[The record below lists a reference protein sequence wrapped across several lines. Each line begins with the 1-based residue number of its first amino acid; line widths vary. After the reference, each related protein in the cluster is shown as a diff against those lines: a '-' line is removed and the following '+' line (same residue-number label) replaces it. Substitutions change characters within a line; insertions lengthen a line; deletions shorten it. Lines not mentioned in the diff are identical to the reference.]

1 MFRGKIENDV
11 GARPL
16 GAESDGPS
24 DASPEL
30 PGMASAGWVLGE
42 EGSQIK
48 LYVIHGDAANFT
60 ELRAVLQ
67 PMTDQYRVGTAIVLG
82 TQASGALAPHSQDT
96 RVLSI
101 LLMLRMLTKQWGTP
115 LHIITEN
122 QEDQT
127 ALLAITPNVSSEQK
141 ELGNTL
147 AIYAQV
153 HRHES
158 MRGGATPRREAKGHD
173 FINTQAIYARALA
186 MALAYPQMFKS
197 VGELFLEAEREPLG
211 GVTVPQIDIIDA
223 DSFGLVN
230 GTDVSFAT
238 LQHIISA
245 HPSMESGVMLG
256 LFLEEEGL
264 VMLPPLSR
272 KVRFVKGDR
281 LVVCARQMRAD
292 EPQTAAAGATVV
304 EELLPPGSE

>member
-1 MFRGKIENDV
+1 MVEEEVFRSKIENDV

-30 PGMASAGWVLGE
+30 PGMASAGWELGE
-42 EGSQIK
+42 EGFQIK
-48 LYVIHGDAANFT
+48 LYVIHGDAANFK
-60 ELRAVLQ
+60 ELQAVLRS
-67 PMTDQYRVGTAIVLG
+67 MTDQYRFGTAIVLG

-101 LLMLRMLTKQWGTP
+101 LLMLRMLTKKWKSP

-127 ALLAITPNVSSEQK
+127 ALLAITPNVSSEHQ
-141 ELGNTL
+141 ELGK
-147 AIYAQV
+147 
-153 HRHES
+153 R
-158 MRGGATPRREAKGHD
+158 RGHDPD

-186 MALAYPQMFKS
+186 MALAYPQMLRS
-197 VGELFLEAEREPLG
+197 VGELFLEAEREKV

-230 GTDVSFAT
+230 GNDVSFGT

-256 LFLEEEGL
+256 LFLEEGGL

-272 KVRFVKGDR
+272 KTRFVKGDR
-281 LVVCARQMRAD
+281 LVVCARQLRAD
-292 EPQTAAAGATVV
+292 EPQTRAEPPIVV
-304 EELLPPGSE
+304 EEVLPPGE

>member
-30 PGMASAGWVLGE
+30 PGMASAGWELGE
-42 EGSQIK
+42 EGFQIK

-67 PMTDQYRVGTAIVLG
+67 SMTDQYRVGTAIVLG

-101 LLMLRMLTKQWGTP
+101 LLMLRMLTKKWETP

-127 ALLAITPNVSSEQK
+127 ALLAITPNVSSEHQ
-141 ELGNTL
+141 ELGK
-147 AIYAQV
+147 
-153 HRHES
+153 
-158 MRGGATPRREAKGHD
+158 PKGHDPD

-230 GTDVSFAT
+230 GNDVSFGT
-238 LQHIISA
+238 LQHIIPA
-245 HPSMESGVMLG
+245 HPSMESGVILG

-272 KVRFVKGDR
+272 KIRFVKGDR
-281 LVVCARQMRAD
+281 LVVCVRQMRAD
-292 EPQTAAAGATVV
+292 EPQTRAK
-304 EELLPPGSE
+304 PPTAKTGP